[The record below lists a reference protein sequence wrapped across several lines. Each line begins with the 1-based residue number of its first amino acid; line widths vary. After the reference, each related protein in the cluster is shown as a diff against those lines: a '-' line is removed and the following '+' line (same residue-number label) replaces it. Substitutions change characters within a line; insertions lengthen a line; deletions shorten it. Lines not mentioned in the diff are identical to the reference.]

1 MYKSVWP
8 RKVASALAVVIAL
21 FQVGLAAGLPWGA
34 AAYGGSHP
42 GVLPANLRLIS
53 VVAAITWSGVA
64 VLARLAADRHRLLL
78 RGVAGICVVGGAMN
92 LASRNLPEIIIW
104 VPIATTLAVA
114 LWQLSTRGNT
124 VSQPGQ

>member
-8 RKVASALAVVIAL
+8 RKVASAFAVVIAL
-21 FQVGLAAGLPWGA
+21 FQVGLAAGLPLGA

-53 VVAAITWSGVA
+53 
-64 VLARLAADRHRLLL
+64 
-78 RGVAGICVVGGAMN
+78 VAGICVVGGAMN